1 MPATE
6 TLASGTTAATPSQT
20 TRQDDAPR
28 HVHVAIVGS
37 GFAGLGMAIRLKQR
51 GMHDFVVL
59 ERADDVGGTWRD
71 NHYPGCQCDVPSHL
85 YSFSFAPNPT
95 WSRTFSRQPEIQAYL
110 RRCAEDAGVTP
121 HLRFGH
127 AVTAAAWD
135 EDAQLWRIDTAG
147 APFTARMLV
156 AAPGGLSEPSVPSI
170 PGIERFEG
178 KVFHSAEWD
187 HDHDLEGERVAVIG
201 TGASAIQFVPQIQP
215 RVGRLHLFQRTP
227 AWIMPHA
234 DRPLSR
240 LERRVYGAFPA
251 AQRLM
256 RAGIYWARETFV
268 LGFLH
273 RRLMRMPAR
282 IARRHLRSQVADPE
296 LRAKLTPDYQIGCK
310 RILISNDFYPS
321 LAKPNVE
328 VVTDGVRE
336 VRESSIVDAAGVERE
351 VDTIIF
357 GTGFQVAQMPIAERV
372 RGRDGQRLADAWRDG
387 MQAHLGTTVAGFP
400 NLFIVPGPNTGLG
413 HTSMVFMIESQ
424 IAYVLDSMRVM
435 DELGAGAVNVR
446 PEVQAAYNAAVQED
460 MKGTVWLSGCAS
472 WYLDASGRNRTLWP
486 GFTFA
491 FRRRTSRF
499 DPAHYELRAAV
510 PAPVPAAG

>member
-1 MPATE
+1 MNAMPATE
-6 TLASGTTAATPSQT
+6 RLERDTTAATPSHT
-20 TRQDDAPR
+20 TRQDDPAH

-37 GFAGLGMAIRLKQR
+37 GFAGLGMAIRLKQQ
-51 GMHDFVVL
+51 GIDDFVVL
-59 ERADDVGGTWRD
+59 ERADDIGGTWRD

-95 WSRTFSRQPEIQAYL
+95 WSRTFSRQSEIQAYL
-110 RRCAEDAGVTP
+110 RRCADEHGVMP
-121 HLRFGH
+121 HVRLGH
-127 AVTAAAWD
+127 AVLGAAWD
-135 EDAQLWRIDTAG
+135 EDAQLWRLDTDG
-147 APFTARMLV
+147 GPFTARLLV
-156 AAPGGLSEPSVPSI
+156 AAPGALSEPSVPSI

-178 KVFHSAEWD
+178 KVFHSADWD
-187 HDHDLEGERVAVIG
+187 HDHNLDGERVAVIG
-201 TGASAIQFVPQIQP
+201 TGASAIQFVPQIQR

-227 AWIMPHA
+227 AWIMPHP
-234 DRPLSR
+234 DRPISR
-240 LERRVYGAFPA
+240 LERRVYRAFPA

-268 LGFLH
+268 FGFLH
-273 RRLMRMPAR
+273 RRLMRMPQR
-282 IARRHLRSQVADPE
+282 IARRHLRSQVADAD

-328 VVTDGVRE
+328 VVTDGVAA
-336 VRESSIVDAAGVERE
+336 VRASSIVDAAGVERE

-357 GTGFQVAQMPIAERV
+357 GTGFQVAKMPIAERV
-372 RGRDGQRLADAWRDG
+372 RGRDGQLLDG

-413 HTSMVFMIESQ
+413 HTSMVVMIESQ
-424 IAYVLDSMRVM
+424 IAYVLDCLRVM
-435 DELGAGAVNVR
+435 DANGAGAVDVR
-446 PEVQAAYNAAVQED
+446 PDVQAAYNDEVQEN
-460 MKGTVWLSGCAS
+460 MGGTVWLSGCAS

-486 GFTFA
+486 GFTYR
-491 FRRRTSRF
+491 FRQRTRRF

-510 PAPVPAAG
+510 PAPVQAAR